1 MTIST
6 EEKINMFEKIR
17 GFFMNI
23 LNYFHTYKI
32 EDLTGVETNIT
43 SEMYRKIT
51 LWADMMNNH
60 APWNAEAKPCGIL
73 PQIAGR
79 LNYFVTREIGL
90 DVENEAIK
98 KPMKHLNANI
108 GKVVE
113 YITFTGAGLLRPI
126 YAANKLQYEII
137 PLGNYLPT
145 KYDFDGTLTGAIILK
160 QIITTKKAFIL
171 CEIHDFDGISHKVTN
186 KLYENTDGNLR
197 QVPLTACEQTAEIT
211 PEYTWNNCGRPMIIE
226 YRSSVTNKIDG
237 SNVPVA
243 LINDAVDLIE
253 KADRQ
258 FARMDWEQEAGEKRI
273 FADRDMFTKRTSRN
287 GETDT
292 VVLSKSLN
300 KLIQKI
306 DGDGS
311 GNGEKIH
318 EYSPELRTT
327 AQNEYLQQV
336 FRRIEL
342 TLNVGKGTV
351 SDAESVQQTA
361 TQYSGGR
368 QELFAI
374 VDKIEDEIAEKY
386 EATALVFAYMAAA
399 YGLPDA
405 PAGTAKPEELYTIKW
420 NDDQTRKD
428 IQQAK
433 QTALQEI
440 SAGVLNKWE
449 YRRDFYGEDEAA
461 AKANVPPE
469 PAAASPF
476 DLM

>member
-1 MTIST
+1 
-6 EEKINMFEKIR
+6 
-17 GFFMNI
+17 MNF
-23 LNYFHTYKI
+23 LNCFHTYKI
-32 EDLTGVETNIT
+32 EELTGVETN
-43 SEMYRKIT
+43 SEMYKKIT
-51 LWADMMNNH
+51 LWADMMNDH
-60 APWNAEAKPCGIL
+60 APWNTEAKPCGIL

-197 QVPLTACEQTAEIT
+197 QVPLIACEQTAEIT

-405 PAGTAKPEELYTIKW
+405 PAGNAKPEELYTIKW

>member
-1 MTIST
+1 
-6 EEKINMFEKIR
+6 MFEQIR

-32 EDLTGVETNIT
+32 EELPGIETNIT
-43 SEMYRKIT
+43 AEMYRKIT
-51 LWADMMNNH
+51 LWAGMMSGH

-90 DVENEAIK
+90 DVKNEAIK
-98 KPMKHLNANI
+98 KPMEHLNKNI
-108 GKVVE
+108 DKIVE
-113 YITFTGAGLLRPI
+113 YIVLMGGGLLRPI
-126 YAANKLQYEII
+126 YAQNKLQYEII

-145 KYDFDGTLTGAIILK
+145 QYDFDGTLTGAIVLK
-160 QIITTKKAFIL
+160 QIVTPKKNYLL
-171 CEIHDFDGISHKVTN
+171 CESHNYDGLKHNVEL
-186 KLYENTDGNLR
+186 KLYENESGILR
-197 QVPLTACEQTAEIT
+197 QVPLTSCKQTAELT
-211 PEYTWNNCGRPMIIE
+211 PKYSWIKCGRPMIVE
-226 YRSSVTNKIDG
+226 FRSHQINKIDG
-237 SNVPVA
+237 SNIPVA
-243 LINDAVDLIE
+243 LIDDAIDLIE
-253 KADRQ
+253 KADKQ

-273 FADRDMFTKRTSRN
+273 FADRDMFAKRISRN
-287 GETDT
+287 GEIET
-292 VVLSKSLN
+292 VVMSKTLN
-300 KLIQKI
+300 KLVQKI

-327 AQNEYLQQV
+327 AQNEYLQQI

-374 VDKIEDEIAEKY
+374 VDKIEDEIAAKY
-386 EATALVFAYMAAA
+386 EDTALVFAYMAAA
-399 YGLPDA
+399 YGVQGA
-405 PAGTAKPEELYTIKW
+405 PRGNARPEELYTIKW

-449 YRRDFYGEDEAA
+449 YRRDFYGEDEAT

-469 PAAASPF
+469 PELAAPF
-476 DLM
+476 GLA

>member
-1 MTIST
+1 
-6 EEKINMFEKIR
+6 MFEKLR
-17 GFFMNI
+17 GFIMGV
-23 LNYFHTYKI
+23 LSYFHVRTVD
-32 EDLTGVETNIT
+32 EVTGINTNIS
-43 SEMYRKIT
+43 SEMYQKIE
-51 LWADMMNNH
+51 LWASM
-60 APWNAEAKPCGIL
+60 ASGTPPWSTEAQPCGIL

-98 KPMKHLNANI
+98 KPMEHLNKNI
-108 GKVVE
+108 DRIVE
-113 YITFTGAGLLRPI
+113 YMTLLGAGLLRPI
-126 YAANKLQYEII
+126 YSNNKLQYEII

-145 KYDFDGTLTGAIILK
+145 AYDFDGTLTGALILK
-160 QIITTKKAFIL
+160 TIAEKDKKYIL
-171 CEIHDFDGISHKVTN
+171 VESHNYDEKGHNVKM
-186 KLYENTDGNLR
+186 KLYRNIDSNLR
-197 QVPLTACEQTAEIT
+197 EVSLTACTATAELT
-211 PEYTWNNCGRPMIIE
+211 PEYTWNNCGRPMIVE
-226 YRSSVTNKIDG
+226 FRNHTVNKIDG

-243 LINDAVDLIE
+243 LIDNAVDLIE

-273 FADRDMFTKRTSRN
+273 FADRDMFTKCTSRN
-287 GETDT
+287 GETNK

-300 KLIQKI
+300 RLIQQV

-311 GNGEKIH
+311 ANGEKIH

-327 AQNEYLQQV
+327 AQNEYLQQI

-374 VDKIEDEIAEKY
+374 VDKIEDEIAAKY
-386 EATALVFAYMAAA
+386 EDTALVFAYMAAA
-399 YGLPDA
+399 YGMPDA
-405 PAGTAKPEELYTIKW
+405 PAGNAKPEELYTIKW

-469 PAAASPF
+469 PVAASPF

>member
-1 MTIST
+1 
-6 EEKINMFEKIR
+6 MFEKIR

-43 SEMYRKIT
+43 AEMYKKIT
-51 LWADMMNNH
+51 LWAGMMSGH
-60 APWNAEAKPCGIL
+60 APWNAEAKPCGLL

-98 KPMKHLNANI
+98 KPMEHLNKNI
-108 GKVVE
+108 DKVVE
-113 YITFTGAGLLRPI
+113 FITLLGAGLLRPI
-126 YAANKLQYEII
+126 YAQNKLQYEII

-160 QIITTKKAFIL
+160 QIVTTKKNFLL
-171 CEIHDFDGISHKVTN
+171 CEIHDYDGSNHNVTM
-186 KLYENTDGNLR
+186 KLYENESGTFRG
-197 QVPLTACEQTAEIT
+197 VPLTACEQTAELT
-211 PEYTWNNCGRPMIIE
+211 PEYSWKNCGKPMIIE
-226 YRSSVTNKIDG
+226 FRSHATNKIDG
-237 SNVPVA
+237 TNVPVA
-243 LINDAVDLIE
+243 MIDDAIDLIE

-258 FARMDWEQEAGEKRI
+258 FERMDWEQEAGEKRI

-292 VVLSKSLN
+292 VVLGKSLN

-311 GNGEKIH
+311 ANGEKIH
-318 EYSPELRTT
+318 EYSPELRTE
-327 AQNEYLQQV
+327 AQNAYLQQI

-374 VDKIEDEIAEKY
+374 VDKIEDEIAAKY
-386 EATALVFAYMAAA
+386 EEAAEVFAYMAEA
-399 YGLPDA
+399 YQLEGA
-405 PAGTAKPEELYTIKW
+405 PAANHKLEELYTIKW

-440 SAGVLNKWE
+440 SAGVMNKWE
-449 YRRDFYGEDEAA
+449 YRRDFYGEDEAQ

-469 PAAASPF
+469 PTLANPF
-476 DLM
+476 GME

>member
-1 MTIST
+1 MV
-6 EEKINMFEKIR
+6 EKLR

-32 EDLTGVETNIT
+32 EELTRVETNIT
-43 SEMYRKIT
+43 SEMYNQIS
-51 LWADMMNNH
+51 LWADMMSGH
-60 APWNAEAKPCGIL
+60 APWNTEAKPCGIL

-90 DVENEAIK
+90 DVKNEAIK
-98 KPMKHLNANI
+98 KPMEHLNKNI
-108 GKVVE
+108 DKVVE
-113 YITFTGAGLLRPI
+113 YIALMGAGLLRPI
-126 YAANKLQYEII
+126 YAQNKLQYEII

-145 KYDFDGTLTGAIILK
+145 AYDFDGTLTGAIILK
-160 QIITTKKAFIL
+160 QIVTTKKKHLL
-171 CEIHDFDGISHKVTN
+171 CEIHNYDGLNHNVEM
-186 KLYENTDGNLR
+186 KLYENENGTLR
-197 QVPLTACEQTAEIT
+197 QVPLTSCGQTANLTQKYSWEK
-211 PEYTWNNCGRPMIIE
+211 CGRPMIIE
-226 YRSSVTNKIDG
+226 FRSHQTNKIDG

-243 LINDAVDLIE
+243 LIDDAIDLIE

-287 GETDT
+287 GVTDT
-292 VVLSKSLN
+292 VVMSKTLN
-300 KLIQKI
+300 KLVQKI

-311 GNGEKIH
+311 ANGEKIH

-351 SDAESVQQTA
+351 SDTESVQQTA

-374 VDKIEDEIAEKY
+374 VDNIEDEIAAKY
-386 EATALVFAYMAAA
+386 EETALVFAYMAAA
-399 YGLPDA
+399 YGLPGA
-405 PAGTAKPEELYTIKW
+405 PAVNAKPEDLYTIKW

-433 QTALQEI
+433 LTALQEI

-449 YRRDFYGEDEAA
+449 YRHVFYGEDEAQ
-461 AKANVPPE
+461 AKTNVPPE
-469 PAAASPF
+469 PVAPDPF

>member
-1 MTIST
+1 
-6 EEKINMFEKIR
+6 MFEKIK

-23 LNYFHTYKI
+23 LQLFHNYSIKEI
-32 EDLTGVETNIT
+32 TGIETNI
-43 SEMYRKIT
+43 SAEMYKKIT
-51 LWADMMNNH
+51 LWADMMSGR
-60 APWNAEAKPCGIL
+60 APWNTEAKPCGIL

-98 KPMKHLNANI
+98 KPMKHLNVNI

-145 KYDFDGTLTGAIILK
+145 AYDFDGTLTGAIILK
-160 QIITTKKAFIL
+160 QIATTKKNFLL
-171 CEIHDFDGISHKVTN
+171 CEIHNYDGLNHNVAM
-186 KLYENTDGNLR
+186 KLYENENGTLR
-197 QVPLTACEQTAEIT
+197 QVPLTSCEQTASLT

-226 YRSSVTNKIDG
+226 FRSHQTNKIDG

-243 LINDAVDLIE
+243 LIDDAIDLIE

-273 FADRDMFTKRTSRN
+273 FADRDMFMKRTRRN

-292 VVLSKSLN
+292 VVMSKSLN

-311 GNGEKIH
+311 ANGEKIH

-374 VDKIEDEIAEKY
+374 VDKIEDEIAAKY
-386 EATALVFAYMAAA
+386 EDTALVFAYMAAA

-405 PAGTAKPEELYTIKW
+405 PAVNAKPEELYTIKW

-433 QTALQEI
+433 QTAMLEI
-440 SAGVLNKWE
+440 SAGVKNKWE
-449 YRRDFYGEDEAA
+449 YRRDFYGEDEAQ

-469 PAAASPF
+469 PVAADPF
-476 DLM
+476 NFGA

>member
-1 MTIST
+1 MNMLSFFHKTTI
-6 EEKINMFEKIR
+6 EEVTGIN
-17 GFFMNI
+17 
-23 LNYFHTYKI
+23 
-32 EDLTGVETNIT
+32 TNIS
-43 SEMYRKIT
+43 SEIYGQIK
-51 LWADMMNNH
+51 LWADMMRGN

-79 LNYFVTREIGL
+79 LSYFVAREIGL
-90 DVENEAIK
+90 DVKNEAIK
-98 KPMKHLNANI
+98 KPMEHLNKNI
-108 GKVVE
+108 DKVVE
-113 YITFTGAGLLRPI
+113 FITLLGGGLLRPI
-126 YAANKLQYEII
+126 YAQNKLQYELI

-145 KYDFDGTLTGAIILK
+145 RYDFDGTLTAAVIFK
-160 QIITTKKAFIL
+160 QFSENKKTFIL
-171 CEIHDFDGISHKVTN
+171 CENHEYNGTDHSV
-186 KLYENTDGNLR
+186 KLNLYDSTDGTLR
-197 QVPLTACEQTAEIT
+197 PVSLAACTQTAALT
-211 PEYTWNNCGRPMIIE
+211 PDYVWRNCGRPMIVE
-226 YRSSVTNKIDG
+226 FRNHATNKIDG

-243 LINDAVDLIE
+243 LIDDAIDLIE

-287 GETDT
+287 GEIDT
-292 VVLSKSLN
+292 IKLSKSLN
-300 KLIQKI
+300 KLVQKI

-374 VDKIEDEIAEKY
+374 VDKIEDEIAAKY
-386 EATALVFAYMAAA
+386 EDAARVFAYMAAA
-399 YGLPDA
+399 YGIKGA
-405 PAGTAKPEELYTIKW
+405 PKGNPKPEELYTIKW

-440 SAGVLNKWE
+440 SSGVLNKWE
-449 YRRDFYGEDEAA
+449 YRKDFYGEDEAA
-461 AKANVPPE
+461 AKANVPEE
-469 PAAASPF
+469 PLAP
-476 DLM
+476 DLFNYGA

>member
-1 MTIST
+1 
-6 EEKINMFEKIR
+6 MFEKIR
-17 GFFMNI
+17 GIFMNF

-43 SEMYRKIT
+43 GEMYNRIS
-51 LWADMMNNH
+51 LWADMMSGR
-60 APWNAEAKPCGIL
+60 APWNTEAKPCGIL

-90 DVENEAIK
+90 AVENEAIK
-98 KPMKHLNANI
+98 KPMKNLNANI

-145 KYDFDGTLTGAIILK
+145 GYDFDGTLTGAIIIK
-160 QIITTKKAFIL
+160 QIAAKKKNYLL
-171 CEIHDFDGISHKVTN
+171 CEIHNYDGLNHNVEM
-186 KLYENTDGNLR
+186 KLYENTDGTLR
-197 QVPLTACEQTAEIT
+197 QVPLTSCEQTASLT

-226 YRSSVTNKIDG
+226 YRSNVTNKIDG

-243 LINDAVDLIE
+243 LIDDAIDLIE

-273 FADRDMFTKRTSRN
+273 FADRDMFMKRTSRN
-287 GETDT
+287 GDTDT

-311 GNGEKIH
+311 ANGEKIH

-374 VDKIEDEIAEKY
+374 VDKIEDEIAAKY
-386 EATALVFAYMAAA
+386 EDTALVFAYMASA
-399 YGLPDA
+399 YGLQGA
-405 PAGTAKPEELYTIKW
+405 PAVNAKPEELYTIKW

-433 QTALQEI
+433 LTALQEI

-449 YRRDFYGEDEAA
+449 YRHDFYGEDEAQ

-469 PAAASPF
+469 PVAPDPF
-476 DLM
+476 NFGA

>member
-1 MTIST
+1 
-6 EEKINMFEKIR
+6 MFEKLR

-23 LNYFHTYKI
+23 LNYFHMYKI

-43 SEMYRKIT
+43 SDMYKRIM
-51 LWADMMNNH
+51 LWADMMSGH
-60 APWNAEAKPCGIL
+60 APWNIEARPCGIL

-90 DVENEAIK
+90 DVENEAIA

-160 QIITTKKAFIL
+160 QIVTTKKAFIL
-171 CEIHDFDGISHKVTN
+171 CEIHDYNETSHNVVN

-226 YRSSVTNKIDG
+226 YRSNVTNKIDG

-243 LINDAVDLIE
+243 LIDDAVDLIK
-253 KADRQ
+253 KADEQ

-273 FADRDMFTKRTSRN
+273 FADRDMFSKRTSRN
-287 GETDT
+287 GEVDT
-292 VVLSKSLN
+292 VVMSKTLN
-300 KLIQKI
+300 KLLQKI

-318 EYSPELRTT
+318 EYSPELRTA

-374 VDKIEDEIAEKY
+374 VDKIEDEIAAKY
-386 EATALVFAYMAAA
+386 EDTALVFAYMAAA
-399 YGLPDA
+399 YGMQGA
-405 PAGTAKPEELYTIKW
+405 PAGKAKPEELYKIKW

-469 PAAASPF
+469 PVASSPF